1 MAKKIE
7 ISYNNAIAEIE
18 EILEQIEN
26 QELDVDNLSE
36 KIKRVSLLLKIC
48 KDKLFETEKEVENIL
63 KNINE

>member
-18 EILEQIEN
+18 EIIEQIEN

-36 KIKRVSLLLKIC
+36 KIKRVSILLKIC
-48 KDKLFETEKEVENIL
+48 KDELFETEKEVENIL

>member
-18 EILEQIEN
+18 EIIEQIEN

-36 KIKRVSLLLKIC
+36 KIKRVSILLKIC